1 MLALGAFSVGVAF
14 DVFPRLHDRFERL
27 SPIVTD
33 NLLAVLVI
41 LAAAFAVVSVR
52 GLQRAEREAS
62 LREVTERRFKALVE
76 QVPAITYTWNPTTT
90 EDEVSTVYIS
100 PQVERMIGYT
110 PEDWLSSPTFWN
122 EHIHSD
128 DRQQLV
134 EASARADREG
144 TSFKEEYRIIAK
156 DGRIVWVRD
165 EAWAVAVD
173 ANGRPELMQGVMYD
187 ITQQKE
193 AEERTQDAENRYRM
207 IVERVP
213 TVAYSWDSADAPGT
227 APAAYISPQIYRLL
241 GYTAQEW
248 LEDPTLWEARVHP
261 DDRQATLQAWE
272 TSAAREE
279 TFTAEYRLRAADGRW
294 VWIRDEALPVSVG
307 GRGRPIY
314 SGVMFD
320 ITEQKRAEQRLRQL
334 VEELPVVTY
343 LANEQDPDGNHVL
356 PYVAPKIEELT
367 GIPAERVDGAARDVG
382 RPDPPGRPRTRAG
395 REPPDGA
402 HGRAVRDR
410 IPVPAA

>member
-1 MLALGAFSVGVAF
+1 M
-14 DVFPRLHDRFERL
+14 
-27 SPIVTD
+27 
-33 NLLAVLVI
+33 
-41 LAAAFAVVSVR
+41 
-52 GLQRAEREAS
+52 
-62 LREVTERRFKALVE
+62 TERRFKALVE

-128 DRQQLV
+128 DRQRLV

-227 APAAYISPQIYRLL
+227 APAAYISPQIFRLL

-248 LEDPTLWEARVHP
+248 LEDPMLWESRVHP
-261 DDRQATLQAWE
+261 DRSTGHVAGVGDRRRARGDVHGGIPPARGGRAMGVDPGRGPPGIGRWTRPAHLLRGDVRHHRAEACGATAPAAGRR
-272 TSAAREE
+272 AAR
-279 TFTAEYRLRAADGRW
+279 
-294 VWIRDEALPVSVG
+294 
-307 GRGRPIY
+307 
-314 SGVMFD
+314 
-320 ITEQKRAEQRLRQL
+320 
-334 VEELPVVTY
+334 
-343 LANEQDPDGNHVL
+343 
-356 PYVAPKIEELT
+356 
-367 GIPAERVDGAARDVG
+367 RDVS
-382 RPDPPGRPRTRAG
+382 RQRAG
-395 REPPDGA
+395 S
-402 HGRAVRDR
+402 GRQPRSCR
-410 IPVPAA
+410 TWRRRSRS